1 MFYQTLRKSVMD
13 DSSLLTKLSTVKS
26 LTIVD
31 KVEINLRN
39 FFNEEN
45 LKPGDAIPKEVELAK
60 AMGVSR
66 TAVREAL
73 TRLKLLG
80 LVDSRKNRGMVIT
93 QPDVLSN
100 IRRVMDPQLLD
111 GNTMKDIFELRLVLE
126 MGIADILFI
135 RKTDDALQR
144 LEKIV
149 AREERTRNKVELM
162 RIDVEFHAM
171 LYEMSENKTIL
182 QFQKML
188 LPVFDYVNNGLH
200 VRSQAKTKDYVSHRV
215 LLGIL
220 EKGTPEQFRNNMR
233 SHLMQYFEKV

>member
-1 MFYQTLRKSVMD
+1 MDNLSLVQRLNSV
-13 DSSLLTKLSTVKS
+13 KK

-31 KVEINLRN
+31 KVEINLRK
-39 FFNEEN
+39 FFNHEN
-45 LKPGDAIPKEVELAK
+45 LKPGDAIPKEIELAK

-73 TRLKLLG
+73 IRLKLLG
-80 LVDSRKNRGMVIT
+80 LIDSRKNRGMIIT
-93 QPDVLSN
+93 RPDVLSN
-100 IRRVMDPQLLD
+100 IKRVLDPQLLD
-111 GNTMKDIFELRLVLE
+111 GDTMKEIFELRLVLE

-135 RKTDDALQR
+135 KKSNEKISE

-149 AREERTRNKVELM
+149 EREEKTKDKVEKM
-162 RIDVEFHAM
+162 KIDVEFHAM
-171 LYEMSENKTIL
+171 LYKMSDNKTIL

-200 VRSQAKTKDYVSHRV
+200 VRSQIDNENYASHRV
-215 LLGIL
+215 LLKIL
-220 EKGTPEQFRNNMR
+220 KNGTPEEFRNKMR